1 MSSVWSRPSPPRRPA
16 LTREAI
22 VAAAIAIA
30 DAEGLA
36 AVSIRRVA
44 TELGARAMTL
54 YSYIERKEDLL
65 ALMLD
70 EIAAELRGD
79 ELHGDELRGD
89 ELRGDEPVPGDWREA
104 LLDIARRERDL
115 VRRHPWRMDLVATRG
130 VAVGPHALRHVERK
144 LAVLARLG
152 AGPAATWRFLAAYTD
167 YMTGFLVREAQERAA
182 PRREGIS
189 DAERAALAEPY
200 VRELVER
207 GELPHLAP
215 LIEGGAAGAGDT
227 FERGLRWLFDGIE
240 RELSPERGGAGPG
253 R

>member
-1 MSSVWSRPSPPRRPA
+1 MSSSVWSRPAPPRRPA

-22 VAAAIAIA
+22 VAAAIALA

-44 TELGARAMTL
+44 AELGARTMTL

-70 EIAAELRGD
+70 EIAGELRPAGPPPD
-79 ELHGDELRGD
+79 
-89 ELRGDEPVPGDWREA
+89 DWREA

-115 VRRHPWRMDLVATRG
+115 VRRHPWRVDLLSQG
-130 VAVGPHALRHVERK
+130 VAVGPNALRHVERK

-152 AGPAATWRFLAAYTD
+152 AAPEAAWRVLAAYTD
-167 YMTGFLVREAQERAA
+167 YMTGFLVREAQERGA
-182 PRREGIS
+182 PRHEGVS

-200 VRELVER
+200 VRELI
-207 GELPHLAP
+207 GEGALPHLAP
-215 LIEGGAAGAGDT
+215 LLEQGVAGAGDT
-227 FERGLRWLFDGIE
+227 FEQGLRWLFDGIE
-240 RELSPERGGAGPG
+240 RELSPE
-253 R
+253 